1 MKIKEVIVVEGK
13 NDTNVLQQYFDCE
26 TIETHGTSL
35 DAQTLALIRLAQQ
48 RRGVIIFTDPDHP
61 GEYIRRR
68 VNEAVPGCK
77 NAFLP
82 SGKAWEIVRGKRKV
96 GVEHAGKQE
105 ILAALEHCLTY
116 EAAGEN
122 TLSWSEFVEL
132 GLTGLPDSAQRR
144 KEVGNQWHVG
154 EANAKTL
161 WKRLNLLK
169 VTKAMLE
176 EGRDADE

>member
-1 MKIKEVIVVEGK
+1 MKIKEIIVVEGK
-13 NDTNVLQQYFDCE
+13 KDTANLKRWLDVDTLE
-26 TIETHGTSL
+26 TSGTGLTEATL
-35 DAQTLALIRLAQQ
+35 DQIRQ
-48 RRGVIIFTDPDHP
+48 RI
-61 GEYIRRR
+61 
-68 VNEAVPGCK
+68 NSAVPGCK

-105 ILAALEHCLTY
+105 ILAALKHCLTY
-116 EAAGEN
+116 EVVEN

-132 GLTGLPDSAQRR
+132 GLTGLSDSAQRR
-144 KEVGNQWHVG
+144 KEVGNRWHVG

-161 WKRLNLLK
+161 WKRLNMLR

-176 EGRDADE
+176 EGRGADE

>member
-1 MKIKEVIVVEGK
+1 M
-13 NDTNVLQQYFDCE
+13 
-26 TIETHGTSL
+26 
-35 DAQTLALIRLAQQ
+35 
-48 RRGVIIFTDPDHP
+48 
-61 GEYIRRR
+61 
-68 VNEAVPGCK
+68 
-77 NAFLP
+77 
-82 SGKAWEIVRGKRKV
+82 
-96 GVEHAGKQE
+96 EHAGKQE

-116 EAAGEN
+116 ESAGEN